1 MQDRQNEPDIFED
14 ICKMVTGKTILS
26 ELRRYKEEV
35 KRILQI
41 MPLDKYP
48 EEQVERFRRY
58 VFEEDKTTRKAG
70 EKQKEIRKKFL
81 AGFGIFSDH
90 E

>member
-1 MQDRQNEPDIFED
+1 MQDRQNEPDIFEY

-26 ELRRYKEEV
+26 ELRRHKEEV

-41 MPLDKYP
+41 MSLDQYP

-58 VFEEDKTTRKAG
+58 VFEEDETTGKAG
-70 EKQKEIRKKFL
+70 EKQKEIRKKFW